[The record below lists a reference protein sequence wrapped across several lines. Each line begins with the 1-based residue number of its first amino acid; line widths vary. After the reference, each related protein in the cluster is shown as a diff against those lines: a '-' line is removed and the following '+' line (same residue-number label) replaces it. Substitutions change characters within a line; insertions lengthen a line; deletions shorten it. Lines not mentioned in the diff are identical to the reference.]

1 MLSVRSARV
10 AFRQTGLSMPGLAG
24 TMKAH
29 GVAQR
34 VPRRGGLQ
42 MAPYVLVGEAW
53 LGGWCWQDV
62 APHEAAL
69 QATLREELL

>member
-1 MLSVRSARV
+1 
-10 AFRQTGLSMPGLAG
+10 
-24 TMKAH
+24 
-29 GVAQR
+29 
-34 VPRRGGLQ
+34 
-42 MAPYVLVGEAW
+42 MATYVLVGEAW